1 MAAPVKTCL
10 CMSLFAMVS
19 LAFPLAAQYPASA
32 DASGA
37 ARTASEVRT
46 WRQAN
51 ETRVMDELRALLAIP
66 NFASDTPNIQ
76 RNAAKL
82 VEMLQARGFATQ
94 LLPIEGR
101 GPVVFGKLAVP
112 SASHTIIFYMHYDGQ
127 SVDPSTWMGT
137 KPYEPAL
144 RDGPLESGGKIIPF
158 PTGSQL
164 YQDDWRL
171 YARSSA
177 DDKAP
182 IVELLASIDA
192 LRARKIPLLV
202 NVKVIFEGEEEA
214 GSPHLEQTVKA
225 HHDLLAGDLLDSDLL
240 INGDGPVHQ
249 SGRMLVTFGNR
260 GIVTA
265 QITVYGP
272 LHALHSGHYGNWA
285 PNPAMRLAQLLASM
299 KDESG
304 HVLITGFYDGITPLG
319 PTAQRALE
327 EMPANERD
335 LENDF
340 AIAVP
345 DGGGKSLVELLT
357 QPSLNVDG
365 LRSEDVGA
373 QSRTIIPATATA
385 AMDMR
390 LVKDISPE
398 TQFERLVAHVK
409 AQGYYVTANEP
420 TEEERRTHNKVARVS
435 LTPGGYPASLT
446 SMDLPVSKALVDV
459 VDAAAGGG
467 LVKMPIMGGSV
478 PMYIFEDLG
487 LPVIG
492 VPTVN
497 YDDNQHSPNE
507 NLRVGNFWRGME
519 IFGALLANLKW

>member
-285 PNPAMRLAQLLASM
+285 T
-299 KDESG
+299 ESG
-304 HVLITGFYDGITPLG
+304 HASG
-319 PTAQRALE
+319 
-327 EMPANERD
+327 
-335 LENDF
+335 
-340 AIAVP
+340 
-345 DGGGKSLVELLT
+345 
-357 QPSLNVDG
+357 
-365 LRSEDVGA
+365 
-373 QSRTIIPATATA
+373 ATAG
-385 AMDMR
+385 
-390 LVKDISPE
+390 
-398 TQFERLVAHVK
+398 QHER
-409 AQGYYVTANEP
+409 
-420 TEEERRTHNKVARVS
+420 
-435 LTPGGYPASLT
+435 
-446 SMDLPVSKALVDV
+446 
-459 VDAAAGGG
+459 
-467 LVKMPIMGGSV
+467 
-478 PMYIFEDLG
+478 
-487 LPVIG
+487 
-492 VPTVN
+492 
-497 YDDNQHSPNE
+497 
-507 NLRVGNFWRGME
+507 
-519 IFGALLANLKW
+519 